1 MRSPQQSKA
10 DRCRNY
16 SVEANQFDKR
26 VSFSDVKMKKN
37 NQVQE
42 TYVLEF

>member
-1 MRSPQQSKA
+1 MTVAFALDP
-10 DRCRNY
+10 
-16 SVEANQFDKR
+16 NQFDKR
-26 VSFSDVKMKKN
+26 FCFKDVKMKKN